1 MKAEFDNA
9 ISQNLVQ
16 HVGSHR
22 RNFYNVREIIQE
34 GNAALIKTNNGD
46 QHFLNFE
53 NVNMI
58 FSSPIMLTAIFHKYE
73 CQTSCI
79 HHITMRLSILF

>member
-9 ISQNLVQ
+9 NIKIWFNTLST
-16 HVGSHR
+16 S

-58 FSSPIMLTAIFHKYE
+58 EEIETENMNKKMQELKAKFKKV
-73 CQTSCI
+73 
-79 HHITMRLSILF
+79 